1 MAQDLNYPIT
11 SEDLIAGN
19 YLLSGGKNF
28 QNRLKKNGDT
38 EETRKKKHGNF
49 CTQVTY
55 KSIG

>member
-38 EETRKKKHGNF
+38 EETRKKNMETFAHK
-49 CTQVTY
+49 
-55 KSIG
+55 